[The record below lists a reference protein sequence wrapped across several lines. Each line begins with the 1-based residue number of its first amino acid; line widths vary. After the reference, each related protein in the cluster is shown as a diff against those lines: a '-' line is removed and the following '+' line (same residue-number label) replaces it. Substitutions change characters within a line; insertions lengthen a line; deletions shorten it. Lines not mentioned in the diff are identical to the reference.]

1 VVGCRWDDEGNGTSL
16 ASRWRTVLLRILKTV
31 MRVMTVMKIQSKTA
45 GMVYKEKDAVTG
57 AAKVPPNA
65 YRGFFL
71 PLSYRYSAF
80 PWAVL

>member
-1 VVGCRWDDEGNGTSL
+1 
-16 ASRWRTVLLRILKTV
+16 

-80 PWAVL
+80 PWTVLRAVSSDMPTNLRRRSSKAVRQAFTAS